1 MGNSLSY
8 LIFSCCYEMNKTYA
22 VAEQLETDKV
32 NVFWHI
38 VIVSITKHY
47 IIVKN
52 PMPDRSIFFFEQQR
66 S

>member
-1 MGNSLSY
+1 MGNLLSY

-32 NVFWHI
+32 NVFRHL
-38 VIVSITKHY
+38 VIVSFMKHY

-52 PMPDRSIFFFEQQR
+52 PMPDGSIFFP
-66 S
+66 